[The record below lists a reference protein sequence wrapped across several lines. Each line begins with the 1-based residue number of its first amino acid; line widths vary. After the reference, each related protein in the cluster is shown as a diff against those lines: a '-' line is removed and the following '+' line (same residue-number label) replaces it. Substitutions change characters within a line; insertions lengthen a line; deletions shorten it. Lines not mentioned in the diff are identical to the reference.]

1 MCSSRLWS
9 SWEIEALDFE
19 WNRATKGRKLPWY
32 SRIEVSTSHHK
43 VTPDGANSLI
53 IVGLES
59 KEGQDSNIEV
69 WSLKSHKHALATLF
83 SKEFMLYG

>member
-1 MCSSRLWS
+1 MYSRLWS

-59 KEGQDSNIEV
+59 KEGQDSIIEV
-69 WSLKSHKHALATLF
+69 WSLKSHEHALATLF